1 MQPDETQQDSAASI
15 TPAAVADS
23 LTNAAGPVV
32 SDPTSQP
39 NGSTPSNL
47 PPEASESPIDTPTP
61 IPVEDQN
68 GGVNRPESDISGV
81 QKEPENVVSSGAVSS
96 QPAPTPQTPQATQV
110 QPSAQFDQ
118 AGFVKSLLIKAQAKI
133 QFNKQKKL
141 EKIMVLA
148 QKKKIITNDDIQKLL
163 YVSDATATRYL
174 VKLVAQGRLG
184 RAGNPRD
191 AKYQFVR

>member
-1 MQPDETQQDSAASI
+1 MDEQN
-15 TPAAVADS
+15 TPS
-23 LTNAAGPVV
+23 TE
-32 SDPTSQP
+32 PTSAPAEPVSSQ
-39 NGSTPSNL
+39 L
-47 PPEASESPIDTPTP
+47 EASAPADVSLATPESPINAATP

-68 GGVNRPESDISGV
+68 GGVNTAESDISDAP
-81 QKEPENVVSSGAVSS
+81 KEAENAVSAS
-96 QPAPTPQTPQATQV
+96 TISVEPAPTPQTSQAPQPQS
-110 QPSAQFDQ
+110 SAQFDQ

-141 EKIMVLA
+141 EKIMMFA
-148 QKKKIITNDDIQKLL
+148 QKKKFITNDDVQKLL

-174 VKLVAQGRLG
+174 VKLVQQGRLV